1 MKTDATISNNNTLQ
15 NNNINNKI
23 KQISITDL
31 LQNRY
36 SLQPQHHGTKGTKY
50 LCPIHGEKTPSFNVF
65 IGKDNSEKFKCH
77 GCNAGGDIFKLVQ
90 EVEKLNFKEAKE
102 VLMSYANLQPF
113 TFSFPQEQ
121 NTPYSQTTQAS
132 TQKDTRTI
140 KKVQQIE
147 NKALLS
153 YLQNR
158 GITEVTG
165 VQEIYYTLKTKDKT
179 NNLFG
184 VAFENDSH
192 GFEVSSNNPQGGSFK
207 TAFGTKDI
215 TTIINNPSS
224 KSIKIFE
231 GFIDYLSY
239 LQMKPQ
245 AKTSNF
251 IILNSVS
258 LYDRA
263 INSIKGKF
271 ELIEL
276 YLDNDKAGAET
287 TSKFIGDEQILY
299 CNSTLIKIVD
309 HRKTYKNFK
318 DVNEF
323 LLSKA

>member
-1 MKTDATISNNNTLQ
+1 
-15 NNNINNKI
+15 
-23 KQISITDL
+23 
-31 LQNRY
+31 
-36 SLQPQHHGTKGTKY
+36 
-50 LCPIHGEKTPSFNVF
+50 VF

-77 GCNAGGDIFKLVQ
+77 GCGVGGDIFKLVQ

-102 VLMSYANLQPF
+102 VLMSYANLQKPF

-121 NTPYSQTTQAS
+121 NTPYPQTTQAS

-153 YLQNR
+153 YLHSR

-192 GFEVSSNNPQGGSFK
+192 GFEVSSKNPQGGSFK

-215 TTIINNPSS
+215 TTIINNSSS

-239 LQMKPQ
+239 LQIEPR
-245 AKTSNF
+245 AKISNF

-258 LYDRA
+258 LYENA

-271 ELIEL
+271 ELLEL

-287 TSKFIGDEQILY
+287 TSKFIGDERILY

-318 DVNEF
+318 DINEF